1 MPAHGIFCLLLAMHA
16 AAPLRAQ
23 EPAVF
28 TPPQAYPASRYE
40 AGWSKNP
47 FTLKTAAS
55 LLAQDSFARDLAIG
69 AHYGAAESP
78 TVVIVNVRTGERTP
92 LRKDHPSPS
101 GLRLISVHLTS
112 RRAECRVEIS
122 QGSQVASLTYDA
134 AYLSQLAAAETS
146 RMATSKPAP
155 AAKGG
160 QLPPLP
166 SAKRTPPASP
176 TVKVS
181 TVEPPLPLHIPVQ
194 APAPAQ
200 GRPVLPVFP
209 SPAPAAR

>member
-1 MPAHGIFCLLLAMHA
+1 MLAPGVFGLLLAMHA

-101 GLRLISVHLTS
+101 GLRLRSVHLTS
-112 RRAECRVEIS
+112 RRAECRVEVS
-122 QGSQVASLTYDA
+122 LGSQVASLSYDA

-146 RMATSKPAP
+146 RMAAPKPTP
-155 AAKGG
+155 AAKGLP
-160 QLPPLP
+160 LPPLP
-166 SAKRTPPASP
+166 SSKHTPQPSS

-181 TVEPPLPLHIPVQ
+181 SFEPPLPLPIAPPV
-194 APAPAQ
+194 Q
-200 GRPVLPVFP
+200 GRPVLPVLP
-209 SPAPAAR
+209 LPLPASATR